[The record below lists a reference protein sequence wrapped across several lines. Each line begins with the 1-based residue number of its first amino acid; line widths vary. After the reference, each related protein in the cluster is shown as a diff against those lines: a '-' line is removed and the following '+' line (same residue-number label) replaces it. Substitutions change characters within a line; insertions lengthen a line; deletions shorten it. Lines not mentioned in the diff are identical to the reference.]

1 MWAACVSGDI
11 QAKFSNIVGKLSNG
25 KNMPL
30 KKNIGVI
37 NMVKKLFNV
46 PMLGATDT
54 SIRASDEN
62 TKPVMNATGMQSKAS
77 GE

>member
-1 MWAACVSGDI
+1 MA
-11 QAKFSNIVGKLSNG
+11 GKLSNG

-37 NMVKKLFNV
+37 NIVKKLFNV

-54 SIRASDEN
+54 NIRARHEN
-62 TKPVMNATGMQSKAS
+62 TKPVMNATGMHSNAS